1 MLPWFYGS
9 ALWATLSQF
18 YWSACSVWARTRQS
32 KMDSFTCPAVG
43 AGCNESFS
51 LPKCTLNFREAGMG
65 CIRHKPLR
73 SFQESESESS
83 QVSWGL
89 DLESADTA
97 FYPWKQVT
105 RPSHSQGMAKHTLSF
120 FFFLFFVVRH
130 AGDSPRGDSRPDFR
144 RGAGNNFRREGR
156 DFRLQ
161 CPHSI
166 FWCEEQQRN
175 VKSFWIFPEHVFQ
188 IPSEGWQLQRCKKEQ
203 TQWYKMEAEMHSHV
217 SRLCL
222 CPICYHPTGKVTW

>member
-1 MLPWFYGS
+1 MLPWFCGS

-32 KMDSFTCPAVG
+32 KMDPFTCPAVG
-43 AGCNESFS
+43 AGYNESFS

-120 FFFLFFVVRH
+120 DARSNKESWSHFEFFQNMSFKSLLKDGNCRDAKKSKPSDTRWKQKCTHMFQ
-130 AGDSPRGDSRPDFR
+130 DSAYVPFATIPLAKWPDRALYQDR
-144 RGAGNNFRREGR
+144 R
-156 DFRLQ
+156 RL
-161 CPHSI
+161 
-166 FWCEEQQRN
+166 
-175 VKSFWIFPEHVFQ
+175 
-188 IPSEGWQLQRCKKEQ
+188 
-203 TQWYKMEAEMHSHV
+203 
-217 SRLCL
+217 
-222 CPICYHPTGKVTW
+222 